1 MTGQGMEPDS
11 RPSSGW
17 GFPMRMGLLQEAG
30 RDSCE
35 QNGKG
40 FSVKT
45 QVPEGWC
52 DPGEFPQKKE
62 SVVAQLFPIFCDPIN
77 CSLPG
82 SSGCGNSQAG
92 VLGWIAIPISRGSSQ
107 LGE

>member
-1 MTGQGMEPDS
+1 MTSQGMEPDS
-11 RPSSGW
+11 RPSWGW
-17 GFPMRMGLLQEAG
+17 GFPMRMGLLQEAD
-30 RDSCE
+30 RDSCK

-62 SVVAQLFPIFCDPIN
+62 RKCSRSVVSDFL
-77 CSLPG
+77 
-82 SSGCGNSQAG
+82 
-92 VLGWIAIPISRGSSQ
+92 
-107 LGE
+107 